1 MSEFY
6 RNILTSTVSL
16 VIGQQAIAGNAA
28 WKQWQFWQRWH
39 IVFCNLQNQKGG
51 FGNESHSLRQDLFQ
65 RVDSK
70 PITTLN
76 D

>member
-1 MSEFY
+1 
-6 RNILTSTVSL
+6 
-16 VIGQQAIAGNAA
+16 
-28 WKQWQFWQRWH
+28 
-39 IVFCNLQNQKGG
+39 LQNQKGG